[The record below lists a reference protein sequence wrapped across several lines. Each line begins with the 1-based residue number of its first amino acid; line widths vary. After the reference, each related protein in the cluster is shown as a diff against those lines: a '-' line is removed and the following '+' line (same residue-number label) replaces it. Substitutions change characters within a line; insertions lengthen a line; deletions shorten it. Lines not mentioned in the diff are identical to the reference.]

1 MTFLGFSSK
10 SWDKAKKKRHD
21 KHIKDDPQ
29 FYKKRQARYDKSKKL
44 DKCLK
49 NNQINTGGTLPG
61 YKTCK
66 QKYGANKVAAIRKP
80 NNNPSTRGKQM
91 KPHK

>member
-29 FYKKRQARYDKSKKL
+29 FYKKRQARYDKSK
-44 DKCLK
+44 
-49 NNQINTGGTLPG
+49 NWIN
-61 YKTCK
+61 
-66 QKYGANKVAAIRKP
+66 V
-80 NNNPSTRGKQM
+80 
-91 KPHK
+91 

>member
-49 NNQINTGGTLPG
+49 NNIINTGGKYLDTRRVSESMEPTRLRQFENPTTLPRPEEH
-61 YKTCK
+61 
-66 QKYGANKVAAIRKP
+66 N
-80 NNNPSTRGKQM
+80 
-91 KPHK
+91 